1 MLFRLFYILSLRIV
15 TLERVFQSLRVVL
28 DKEDAALE
36 DIVEAFGKE
45 EGGYW
50 VLGGDKLKDQEF
62 EPLCGVKGMSL
73 SFILA
78 VISNH

>member
-1 MLFRLFYILSLRIV
+1 MN
-15 TLERVFQSLRVVL
+15 
-28 DKEDAALE
+28 KEDAALE
-36 DIVEAFGKE
+36 DIVEAFEKE

-50 VLGGDKLKDQEF
+50 VQGGDKLKNQEF
-62 EPLCGVKGMSL
+62 EPLRGVKGMSL